1 MKSRAV
7 SAAYGETRRLLQSA
21 SPVAKLHIKIQ
32 SISTNKGYEGRVDP
46 KSSLFEIAADIEER
60 C

>member
-7 SAAYGETRRLLQSA
+7 SAAYGETKCLLQSA

-32 SISTNKGYEGRVDP
+32 STSTNKGYEGRVDT
-46 KSSLFEIAADIEER
+46 KSRLFERAADIEE
-60 C
+60 